1 MATIVVEQEFRCP
14 GSIDDV
20 RRIMQATERCRGLNS
35 VTALRHYLSA
45 DGRRLIGLFDAPD
58 AEAVRRAMRSGNAG
72 EPQSIWAATS
82 YATLGGAGASPSSAG
97 RSRSLVVVERTYDV
111 PTPFEQVLPSK
122 EILRLCF
129 ELRGV
134 NHMASYVAQ
143 DQMRIICIDEAPDA
157 ETVRVANRHAGMHFD
172 VAWHAAD
179 IMEHEPAIPA
189 FVN

>member
-1 MATIVVEQEFRCP
+1 M
-14 GSIDDV
+14 
-20 RRIMQATERCRGLNS
+20 
-35 VTALRHYLSA
+35 
-45 DGRRLIGLFDAPD
+45 
-58 AEAVRRAMRSGNAG
+58 
-72 EPQSIWAATS
+72 
-82 YATLGGAGASPSSAG
+82 
-97 RSRSLVVVERTYDV
+97 

-134 NHMASYVAQ
+134 NHVASYVAQ

-179 IMEHEPAIPA
+179 IMEHEPGNSGLRQLISPFIGPQAGGDPCTPDRIRNDGCA
-189 FVN
+189 DA